1 MIESKFQITRL
12 GVAVA
17 EVIAAVGALP
27 TDEQR
32 KALGCAAELLGL
44 DATCDDDD
52 AEAMTVE
59 GVPRP

>member
-1 MIESKFQITRL
+1 MTECKCYITRL

-17 EVIAAVGALP
+17 EVIAAVGELP

-32 KALGCAAELLGL
+32 AALDCAAELLGL
-44 DATCDDDD
+44 DATCDDD
-52 AEAMTVE
+52 AEAVTVE